1 MERMLYGAITMK
13 GKVYVVTE
21 AETVKGVYT
30 NFENA
35 LKIAKAYSGRPAK
48 HHRIQ
53 TVDCDCIDWDVIYK
67 YIKGIE

>member
-1 MERMLYGAITMK
+1 MK

-35 LKIAKAYSGRPAK
+35 LKMAKAYSSSTKRHK
-48 HHRIQ
+48 IQ
-53 TVDCDCIDWDVIYK
+53 TVDCDIIDWDVIYK
-67 YIKGIE
+67 HIKGIE